1 MVLHKFLQTPQYRIT
16 NLLLN
21 GIGRVERAQ
30 GVIDAAPLLPTYE
43 RQMQHEALIDTIYAS
58 THIEGN
64 VLGRRAVEKVLA
76 GEIVTAR
83 QRDIQEIVNY
93 RNCLNYVDKIYRDT
107 RKAFNDVMIREFHRV
122 LMRDLLPE
130 PELGVFRQ
138 VQNYIV
144 DARSG
149 KTVYTPP
156 PAKEVPK
163 MMLKMCD
170 WLAGASAEAC
180 HPVIKAALAHYMMEA
195 IHPFIDGNGRT
206 GRVVA
211 MFTLYRDGYDTRK
224 LFSLEEYY
232 DKNAKTYYE
241 SLQSVL
247 KTGGDATVWVEY
259 FVTGFADQIEEVADR
274 VQEYINAEMD
284 RGKQHKLELNKR
296 QFEAVRL
303 IQQRKAITAAE
314 YAEHFKVSKRTANYD
329 LAELMK
335 KGVVRQE
342 GESRSVKFRLV

>member
-1 MVLHKFLQTPQYRIT
+1 MVLHKFLQAPQYRLT
-16 NLLLN
+16 NVLLYN
-21 GIGRVERAQ
+21 IGRIERAQ
-30 GVIDAAPLLPTYE
+30 GVMDAAPLLPTYE
-43 RQMQHEALIDTIYAS
+43 RQMQQEALVDTVYAS

-93 RNCLNYVDKIYRDT
+93 RNCLEYVDKIYRDSRT
-107 RKAFNDVMIREFHRV
+107 VFNDVMIREFHRV
-122 LMRDLLPE
+122 LMRDLLPIG
-130 PELGVFRQ
+130 ELGIYRQ
-138 VQNYIV
+138 VQNFIV
-144 DARSG
+144 DARNG

-163 MMLKMCD
+163 MMMKMCD
-170 WLAGASAEAC
+170 FLASASAETC
-180 HPVIKAALAHYMMEA
+180 HPAIKAALAHYMMEA
-195 IHPFIDGNGRT
+195 IHPFIDGNGRA
-206 GRVVA
+206 GRIVA

-232 DKNAKTYYE
+232 DKNAKAYYE

-247 KTGGDATVWVEY
+247 KSGGDATVWVEY
-259 FVTGFADQIEEVADR
+259 FVSGFAEQIEEVASR
-274 VQEYINAEMD
+274 VQDYIHAEVD

-303 IQQRKAITAAE
+303 IQQRKVMTAAE

-329 LAELMK
+329 LSELME
-335 KGVVRQE
+335 KGVLKQE
-342 GESRSVKFRLV
+342 GDSRSIRFKLV